1 MRICLEFNIRNSY
14 LPLDYRRCFVSF
26 IKKALS
32 VSNNSKYLQQYY
44 TDTEQ
49 KPFMFTIVMQKPKFG
64 KEKVTFE
71 KNKVKMYFSVTD
83 KDRTSYIFTNC
94 FLKMKYIDF
103 PLPEGNVMCLVN
115 VAKIKE
121 KKITTDRVIFSTIC
135 SSSIL
140 VREHDKETNRDKYYT
155 CEDESYKERLE
166 ESIRWQCLKEGYS
179 DLDVEQIKVNEV
191 VGKKVVIKNYN
202 VLIDGVI
209 GNFDISAPK
218 HILNYLYT
226 VGFGARKS
234 FGFSYID
241 ITQGEEERGEETIR
255 K

>member
-1 MRICLEFNIRNSY
+1 MRICLEFNIRHNY

-32 VSNNSKYLQQYY
+32 VGNNSKYLGEYY
-44 TDTEQ
+44 MDTEQ
-49 KPFMFTIVMQKPKFG
+49 KPFMFTVVMQKPKFS

-71 KNKVKMYFSVTD
+71 NNKVKMYFSVTD
-83 KDRTSYIFTNC
+83 KDRTSFIFTNC

-103 PLPEGNVMCLVN
+103 PLPDGNVMCLVN

-121 KKITTDRVIFSTIC
+121 QKIMGERVIFATTC

-140 VREHDKETNRDKYYT
+140 VREHNKETNRDKYYT
-155 CEDESYKERLE
+155 CEDEQYKERLE

-179 DLDVEQIKVNEV
+179 NLDVEQIKVNEV
-191 VGKKVVIKNYN
+191 IGRKVVIKNYN
-202 VLIDGVI
+202 VLIDGVT
-209 GNFDISAPK
+209 GTFDISAPK

-234 FGFSYID
+234 FGFSYVD
-241 ITQGEEERGEETIR
+241 IIKGEEEGCEGTIR